1 MSFYGG
7 EFFGA
12 DFLSGGS
19 VSGPFFDGPF
29 FGGGFFGEAGEV
41 VEVEE
46 VETRARPADNE
57 KKRRSI
63 YKPTGLPPYRKT
75 VEERIEE
82 TREIEREVFEEEVV
96 KPPVHT
102 MSQLAID
109 AEIGALLRKKMRTDD
124 EELLLLVLA
133 VAVAG

>member
-1 MSFYGG
+1 MSCFYGG
-7 EFFGA
+7 GFFGG
-12 DFLSGGS
+12 DFLAGGG
-19 VSGPFFDGPF
+19 VSGPFFNGPF
-29 FGGGFFGEAGEV
+29 YGGGFFGA
-41 VEVEE
+41 VEE
-46 VETRARPADNE
+46 QDEAVTPPRPSDNE

-82 TREIEREVFEEEVV
+82 TREIQREVFEEEVEE
-96 KPPVHT
+96 PPVHT